1 MLLQYYSVLQS
12 TTPLLLCTTKY
23 YSSTTSYYKVLLQ
36 YYKVLLCT
44 TKYNSST
51 SLYYSV
57 HSSTTKY
64 NSSTSPYYK
73 VLLHYYSELQ
83 STTPV
88 LPCTTKNYSWLIL
101 DIWSVVYNAQ
111 NNKSHPATPKN
122 TARAMQNESHDWSAS
137 HMKRHLQCAEQQ
149 ESSSNFTKCCACHAK
164 WILWLIR
171 ITCIW
176 KVIYNARSNKT
187 HPPASPK
194 TAPATQHESHDW
206 SALHLKRHLQCAEQ
220 QESSFNFTKD
230 CACHATWTSWLIR
243 ITFETSFTMRGATRV
258 ILQLRQ
264 RLRLPRNMNLMI
276 DPHHIWNVIYTAR
289 SNRHHPLTSPNFVPA
304 TQNDRPTSDRNL
316 LKTAVKDHFQ
326 RATDPSP
333 FRAWSETVPSM
344 IRPWKRKPQPASP
357 PRILFALARSR
368 CYWKLQHACLAP
380 AILQISP
387 NAAPATKS
395 DTWTSPNA
403 APATKSDT
411 WTHPNARIDERL
423 GPRPGP
429 SRRACNLKTSG
440 GGYLRRPPKATS
452 PDPTPVQMQQLF
464 GTYFASQICTSEACM
479 TGNRHTANLPSLH
492 RDTCI

>member
-1 MLLQYYSVLQS
+1 MPRTTRVILQPQKILRV
-12 TTPLLLCTTKY
+12 
-23 YSSTTSYYKVLLQ
+23 
-36 YYKVLLCT
+36 
-44 TKYNSST
+44 
-51 SLYYSV
+51 
-57 HSSTTKY
+57 
-64 NSSTSPYYK
+64 
-73 VLLHYYSELQ
+73 
-83 STTPV
+83 
-88 LPCTTKNYSWLIL
+88 PCKMNLMI
-101 DIWSVVYNAQ
+101 DPHHIWN
-111 NNKSHPATPKN
+111 
-122 TARAMQNESHDWSAS
+122 
-137 HMKRHLQCAEQQ
+137 
-149 ESSSNFTKCCACHAK
+149 
-164 WILWLIR
+164 
-171 ITCIW
+171 
-176 KVIYNARSNKT
+176 VIYNARSNKS
-187 HPPASPK
+187 HPPTSPNV
-194 TAPATQHESHDW
+194 ARATHNESYDW
-206 SALHLKRHLQCAEQ
+206 SASPAYERSFTMRGATRLILQLHQRLRLPRNMNLMIDPHYIWKRHLQCAEQ

-258 ILQLRQ
+258 ILQLHQ

-289 SNRHHPLTSPNFVPA
+289 SNRHHLLTSPNFAPA

-326 RATDPSP
+326 CATDPSP

-380 AILQISP
+380 AIFQILP

-411 WTHPNARIDERL
+411 WTPPNARIDERL

-440 GGYLRRPPKATS
+440 GGYLRRTS
-452 PDPTPVQMQQLF
+452 KGLRHNPHLPRPHRPTPHRCRCSNYSGRISHPKSARPRLAWQ
-464 GTYFASQICTSEACM
+464 GTAIW
-479 TGNRHTANLPSLH
+479 R
-492 RDTCI
+492 TCQAFIEIHVFKK